1 MQWKAVMHSRLK
13 LIVPLGLLFSFGC
26 IDVPPVDA
34 PPNPTPETDGGNTQ
48 NPPDGGNN
56 QPPPDG
62 GSNQEPQADF
72 TLSVSPTRV
81 SVLQGKGQ
89 TLRLSVTREGAFS
102 GSVSVSA
109 VNPPAGITVLPA
121 TIPAGSTSADL
132 EVSVAESAE
141 PGAKVLTL
149 KGTAGELS
157 HEAAF
162 ELTVVRLGDLLVS
175 WTGPSQDTVYVNGS
189 LPLQVSVEGGA
200 ADYVELLKGETVLT
214 RLTAAPYQFT
224 WDTTQTAEQ
233 TYTLTARA
241 VRGASTFTTNGAK
254 TVVVDRTA
262 PTVVSRAPA
271 PGASNVSVKA
281 TIEVRFSEVLK
292 LATVKDAS
300 VLVSAGGSNVAKTLS
315 TSADGKT
322 LTVTPTVPLP
332 VESTVSL
339 TLGTGTQPLTD
350 LAGNAVAATAPWT
363 FTVPAWLPMGGAI
376 SAQTGNTPAE
386 NVAMKVGTD
395 GVPVIAWSEL
405 DSAKNE
411 SFIYVRRWT
420 GTQWESVGSAL
431 SGLAGAGTHAKSPAL
446 AMDGQSNPTVIW
458 HEVSGQNQNLHGAK
472 WVSSGWSS
480 LPAFPAVTGIES
492 RTRPS
497 VVLDSAGNLLVASN
511 YNDSMGNVQLFS
523 LAPSASAWQSVP
535 FTVTHDA
542 RQPGEPALALG
553 TSGRPFIAYLGFW
566 NPDFTLGCFVQQHEG
581 GSNWSSVGSI
591 VQSPSKHRAEDV
603 SLVLDGAG
611 NPLVA
616 WEEYATDAEG
626 SPVSNS
632 VYVAASNGTSGSATW
647 QILGNLN
654 GVSTLNS
661 SPSLLM
667 GKNGR
672 PLVAWSG
679 FASPERS
686 IRVASWDGSAWQLMG
701 GPLSA
706 LSGTDTAA
714 LAPVLALDKNGQPLV
729 AWQESNGTASDIY
742 VYRYNY

>member
-34 PPNPTPETDGGNTQ
+34 PPVTTPETDGGNTQ

-56 QPPPDG
+56 QTPPDG

-89 TLRLSVTREGAFS
+89 TLQLSVTREGGFS

-132 EVSVAESAE
+132 TVSVAESAE

-162 ELTVVRLGDLLVS
+162 ELTVVRLGDLLVG
-175 WTGPSQDTVYVNGS
+175 WTSPSQDTVYVNGS
-189 LPLQVSVEGGA
+189 LPLQVSVEGGT

-262 PTVVSRAPA
+262 PTVVSRTPA

-281 TIEVRFSEVLK
+281 TLEVSFSEALK

-300 VLVSAGGSNVAKTLS
+300 VLVSAGGSNVAKTFS

-322 LTVTPTVPLP
+322 LKVTPTAPLP
-332 VESTVSL
+332 LESTVSL
-339 TLGTGTQPLTD
+339 TLGTATEPLTD
-350 LAGNAVAATAPWT
+350 LAGNAVAAATPWT
-363 FTVPAWLPMGGAI
+363 FTVPTWLPMGGAI
-376 SAQTGNTPAE
+376 SAQAGNTPAE
-386 NVAMKVGTD
+386 NVTMKVGAD
-395 GVPVIAWSEL
+395 GVPVIAWSEF
-405 DSAKNE
+405 DGSTSAR
-411 SFIYVRRWT
+411 SVYVRRWT
-420 GTQWESVGSAL
+420 GSQWIPMGAVLNAVAE
-431 SGLAGAGTHAKSPAL
+431 AGTNAI
-446 AMDGQSNPTVIW
+446 NP
-458 HEVSGQNQNLHGAK
+458 
-472 WVSSGWSS
+472 
-480 LPAFPAVTGIES
+480 
-492 RTRPS
+492 
-497 VVLDSAGNLLVASN
+497 
-511 YNDSMGNVQLFS
+511 
-523 LAPSASAWQSVP
+523 
-535 FTVTHDA
+535 
-542 RQPGEPALALG
+542 
-553 TSGRPFIAYLGFW
+553 
-566 NPDFTLGCFVQQHEG
+566 
-581 GSNWSSVGSI
+581 
-591 VQSPSKHRAEDV
+591 
-603 SLVLDGAG
+603 SLVLDGENRPIVVWDEWGSSTSNLYGSRWNG
-611 NPLVA
+611 NA
-616 WEEYATDAEG
+616 WNALPDFPSIPADDTGRQRPSLAID
-626 SPVSNS
+626 
-632 VYVAASNGTSGSATW
+632 T
-647 QILGNLN
+647 LGNITVASEFLTIVGLRQSAFTLLAGQSGWVDVSPQRPE
-654 GVSTLNS
+654 GVWRVS
-661 SPSLLM
+661 SPSVAVNASRNVFLVSACNLDSGEWGVVVQKFEAGIGWPVMGDVLVTRAADKGSLEPAVVSDGAENPIVVWSETASQSHTAEDIRAARWNGSSWELLGQVVSENSTSNSKPSVLM
-667 GKNGR
+667 GGDGQ

-679 FASPERS
+679 VSSSERS
-686 IRVASWDGSAWQLMG
+686 IRVSQWSGSAWQPVG
-701 GPLSA
+701 APLSA
-706 LSGTDTAA
+706 VSGGTAA
-714 LAPVLALDKNGQPLV
+714 FNPVLALDRKNNRALV
-729 AWQESNGTASDIY
+729 AWHESDGTASNIY
-742 VYRYNY
+742 VYQYNN